1 MKSGLFS
8 LKINWN
14 PCKLHFNLKEY
25 TCNVISEANFNICM
39 VFESSEKV
47 SLSDLN

>member
-1 MKSGLFS
+1 MKSDLFS

-25 TCNVISEANFNICM
+25 TCNVISKANFNICM
-39 VFESSEKV
+39 VF
-47 SLSDLN
+47 